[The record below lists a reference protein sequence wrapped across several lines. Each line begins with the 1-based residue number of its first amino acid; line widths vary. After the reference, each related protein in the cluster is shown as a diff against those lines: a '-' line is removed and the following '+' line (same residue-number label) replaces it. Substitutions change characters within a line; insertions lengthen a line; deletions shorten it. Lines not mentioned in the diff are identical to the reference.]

1 MTHRVRKGRG
11 LVNSFIN
18 KLPIE
23 LHIPGYQYC
32 GPGTKLE
39 KRLIAGD
46 RGINQLDRACKEHDI
61 AYNQNKDMDSRKQA
75 DKILADNAWKRV
87 LASDSTWG
95 EKAAA
100 WLVANVMKAKGK
112 IGSGINNKKKKKK
125 KISFI
130 DLVKSSKVDDVSS
143 ILNASKVAYKKAKM
157 HLRGKTKPS
166 PPRVLPL
173 PKEGGFLQFLV
184 PLMAG
189 LSAVGSLA
197 GGASSVV
204 KAINEVKE
212 AKLKLEEQK
221 RHNLA
226 MEGRK
231 VGKGLYLKPYRN
243 GYGLFINREKKDL
256 EKI

>member
-1 MTHRVRKGRG
+1 MVHRTRKGRG

-23 LHIPGYQYC
+23 LHLPGYQYC

-39 KRLIAGD
+39 KRLARGD
-46 RGINQLDRACKEHDI
+46 SGINQLDRACKEHDI
-61 AYNQNKDMDSRKQA
+61 AYSKHRDMDSRKQA

-87 LASDSTWG
+87 ISQDSSWG

-100 WLVANVMKAKGK
+100 WLVTNAMKAKGK
-112 IGSGINNKKKKKK
+112 IGSGLKNKKKRG
-125 KISFI
+125 KINFM

-143 ILNASKVAYKKAKM
+143 ILRASKVAYKKAKM
-157 HLRGKTKPS
+157 NLRGKTKPS

-197 GGASSVV
+197 GGAASVA

-221 RHNLA
+221 RHNMA
-226 MEGRK
+226 MEGQK
-231 VGKGLYLKPYRN
+231 VGNGLYLKPHRD
-243 GYGLFINREKKDL
+243 GYGLFINRQNRPR
-256 EKI
+256 KI